1 MVLTV
6 EGADLP
12 THEAG
17 RTVMNADLRLRWSD
31 LYRYVLKKVRDPA
44 VSEDITQE
52 TFTRLFAYQRTRPVD
67 NPPALGASIA
77 LNLVRD
83 HFRGRR
89 ATAMLDDNLE
99 CSQPKPD
106 EVMMHRQK
114 LAILQKVIDRMPPLR
129 REVFSR
135 RRLHGES
142 IADIARSL
150 DLSPAAV
157 EKHLVR
163 GLSDLQSALD
173 KRGERL

>member
-1 MVLTV
+1 
-6 EGADLP
+6 
-12 THEAG
+12 
-17 RTVMNADLRLRWSD
+17 MNADLRLQWSD

-52 TFTRLFAYQRTRPVD
+52 TFTRLFAYQQSRPVD
-67 NPPALGASIA
+67 NPPALGVSIA

-83 HFRGRR
+83 HFRRR
-89 ATAMLDDNLE
+89 RGTAILDDSLV

-114 LAILQKVIDRMPPLR
+114 LAILQQVIDRMPPLR

-135 RRLHGES
+135 RRLQGES
-142 IADIARSL
+142 IADIAQAL
-150 DLSPAAV
+150 DLTPVAV

-163 GLSDLQSALD
+163 GLSDLESALD
-173 KRGERL
+173 KRRERL